1 MGRSMMSDTQ
11 RLRELD
17 REISALRIRVKSS
30 SKIIKRYR
38 NDEPTL
44 AEETQDKLNTLNS
57 ELSKVQHERRK
68 LARAIKTSA
77 GELKSHLLNASQ
89 KKDDYVRKINESSEL
104 KKRKISIVSGGLP
117 GLGKKK

>member
-1 MGRSMMSDTQ
+1 MSDTQ

-17 REISALRIRVKSS
+17 REISALMIRVKSS
-30 SKIIKRYR
+30 KKIIKRYR

-44 AEETQDKLNTLNS
+44 AEETQEKLNELNS
-57 ELSKVQHERRK
+57 ELSKIQQKRRE
-68 LARAIKTSA
+68 LARAIKSTA

-89 KKDDYVRKINESSEL
+89 KKDNYLRKINESSEL
-104 KKRKISIVSGGLP
+104 KRSKISFVSGGLP

>member
-1 MGRSMMSDTQ
+1 MSDAQ

-17 REISALRIRVKSS
+17 RIISDLRLRVKSS